1 MEAELS
7 EFSIGG
13 CYRYH
18 LNGKKD
24 SKLGLFIRRN
34 EEDYKIVNFLLPTEI
49 EEVVD
54 DAFASDVL
62 IRTSLKDVEQ
72 LVLDFRQ
79 VRVADK
85 LNLSS
90 RESIYVVGI
99 DFFLSKEIIYRSGM
113 KNIFGIRYCILLL
126 HRPITLYIALIHHN
140 IMFELDVSFL
150 VWDKNL

>member
-34 EEDYKIVNFLLPTEI
+34 EEDYKIVNFLVQTEI
-49 EEVVD
+49 DEVVV
-54 DAFASDVL
+54 DAFSSDVL
-62 IRTSLKDVEQ
+62 IQTSLKDVAQ
-72 LVLDFRQ
+72 VILDFRE
-79 VRVADK
+79 VRVANK

-113 KNIFGIRYCILLL
+113 KNTFGIRYCILLL
-126 HRPITLYIALIHHN
+126 HRPITLYIALTHHN

>member
-7 EFSIGG
+7 EFSIDG

-24 SKLGLFIRRN
+24 SKLGLFIRKN
-34 EEDYKIVNFLLPTEI
+34 EDYKIVNFLLKTEI

-72 LVLDFRQ
+72 VVLDFRQ
-79 VRVADK
+79 VISANK
-85 LNLSS
+85 LHLSS
-90 RESIYVVGI
+90 RASIYVVGI

-113 KNIFGIRYCILLL
+113 KNIFGIRSSFKLTRAISFKLV
-126 HRPITLYIALIHHN
+126 RIN
-140 IMFELDVSFL
+140 IIINDFL
-150 VWDKNL
+150 NFSLK

>member
-7 EFSIGG
+7 EFSIDG

-34 EEDYKIVNFLLPTEI
+34 EEDYKIVNFLLHTEI
-49 EEVVD
+49 DEVVD
-54 DAFASDVL
+54 AFTSDVL
-62 IRTSLKDVEQ
+62 IRTSLKDVAQ
-72 LVLDFRQ
+72 VILDFRE
-79 VRVADK
+79 VRVANK

-99 DFFLSKEIIYRSGM
+99 DFFLSKETIYRSGM